1 MRESKIENK
10 LKQAVERLGG
20 MCIKFPP
27 IFFKGFPDRIVLLPG
42 GAIFFVEL
50 KQKGKKPTGLQ
61 TLVHNRLRSLGFAV
75 SVLDDVADID
85 NLIISQGLW

>member
-42 GAIFFVEL
+42 GVIFFVEL
-50 KQKGKKPTGLQ
+50 KQKGKNPTGLQ